1 MVLVAASFMV
11 CLSTSPTRA
20 LSAPVSET
28 WARPPVVSVALCS
41 LSAAAVHAGGDTV
54 VYHINENGSASA
66 LLTNVRNHLVA
77 APDTR
82 IHVVSHGRGID
93 FLLKDARDA
102 SGEPYAG
109 KIKPLAAQ
117 GVQFKVCRNTLNGR
131 NLGDD
136 AVDANA
142 TIVPAGVAE
151 IARLQTE
158 EKAAY
163 LKP

>member
-1 MVLVAASFMV
+1 MNLTQR
-11 CLSTSPTRA
+11 LRRA
-20 LSAPVSET
+20 LAI
-28 WARPPVVSVALCS
+28 AGLALS
-41 LSAAAVHAGGDTV
+41 GLAHAGGDIV

-66 LLTNVRNHLVA
+66 LLANVRNHLAA
-77 APDTR
+77 APDTH

-109 KIKPLAAQ
+109 KVKPLAAQ
-117 GVQFKVCRNTLNGR
+117 GVQFKVCRNTLKGR
-131 NLGDD
+131 GLGDD
-136 AVDANA
+136 TVDGNA
-142 TIVPAGVAE
+142 SIVPSGVAE

>member
-1 MVLVAASFMV
+1 MNLTQR
-11 CLSTSPTRA
+11 LRRA
-20 LSAPVSET
+20 LAI
-28 WARPPVVSVALCS
+28 AGLAL
-41 LSAAAVHAGGDTV
+41 AGFAHAGGDTV

-66 LLTNVRNHLVA
+66 LLVNVRNHLA
-77 APDTR
+77 ATPDTH

-102 SGEPYAG
+102 GGEPYAG
-109 KIKPLAAQ
+109 KVKLLAAQ
-117 GVQFKVCRNTLNGR
+117 GVQFKVCRNTLKGR
-131 NLGDD
+131 GLGDE
-136 AVDANA
+136 AVDGNA
-142 TIVPAGVAE
+142 SVVPSGVAE

>member
-1 MVLVAASFMV
+1 MN
-11 CLSTSPTRA
+11 PTQR
-20 LSAPVSET
+20 
-28 WARPPVVSVALCS
+28 LCRT
-41 LSAAAVHAGGDTV
+41 LAIAGLTLAGFAHAGGDTV

-66 LLTNVRNHLVA
+66 LLVNVRNHLAA

-109 KIKPLAAQ
+109 TVKPLAAQ
-117 GVQFKVCRNTLNGR
+117 GVQFKVCRNTLKGR
-131 NLGDD
+131 GLADE

-142 TIVPAGVAE
+142 SIVPSGVVE

>member
-1 MVLVAASFMV
+1 MNITQRLR
-11 CLSTSPTRA
+11 RA
-20 LSAPVSET
+20 LAI
-28 WARPPVVSVALCS
+28 AGLALAG
-41 LSAAAVHAGGDTV
+41 LAHAGGDTV

-66 LLTNVRNHLVA
+66 LLVNVRNHLAA

-82 IHVVSHGRGID
+82 IHIVSHGRGID

-109 KIKPLAAQ
+109 KVKPLAAQ
-117 GVQFKVCRNTLNGR
+117 GVQFKVCRNTLKGR
-131 NLGDD
+131 NLADD
-136 AVDANA
+136 AVDGNA
-142 TIVPAGVAE
+142 SVVPSGVAE
-151 IARLQTE
+151 ITRLQTK